1 MRTEEIKIFEFNE
14 LSEAAQQK
22 VLRDYCDINVNFDWW
37 HFAFDDAEI
46 VNLKISGFDLDREWS
61 IDIDPLSSIEEVLS
75 AIIEEHGQSTDTA
88 KLARQYSEKLNTLNS
103 RLIRVQN
110 TLNEID
116 RLFPGYWDPE
126 SVPHKYVDLYE
137 YCEELEAE
145 IEECIEE
152 LEDDFIHE
160 IGQCYLTIL
169 RNEYEWRISEEA
181 IIETI
186 EANEYE
192 FTEDGNQF

>member
-14 LSEAAQQK
+14 LSEEAQEK
-22 VLRDYCDINVNFDWW
+22 VLRDYCDINVGFDWW
-37 HFAFDDAEI
+37 HFTFDDAEN
-46 VNLKISGFDLDREWS
+46 VGLKISGFDLDRKWS
-61 IDIDPLSSIEEVLS
+61 IDIDPLSSIEDVLIS
-75 AIIEEHGQSTDTA
+75 IIEEHGESTETA
-88 KLARQYSEKLNTLNS
+88 KLAYHYKGKLNTLNS
-103 RLIRVQN
+103 RLFRVQN
-110 TLNEID
+110 TLNKID
-116 RLFPGYWDPE
+116 RLFPGHWNPE
-126 SVPHKYVDLYE
+126 EVPHKYVDLYE

-169 RNEYEWRISEEA
+169 QNEYEYRISEEA
-181 IIETI
+181 IIEAI

-192 FTEDGNQF
+192 FTEDGSQY